1 MKNLKHSL
9 LLLMKAALSSVV
21 LMASAAVAD
30 NQIITVSPAEPA
42 FGESDESVTFSVV
55 YATDPENTGVPGFG
69 LKMYFNSA
77 VLEGKA
83 LNVNADIGGQQTGPS
98 VQADSADGDN
108 DTSTDKVVVVAWI
121 ENTKQEGFGD
131 TVSVPWPEVEDF
143 TGGVSIID
151 VSFGR
156 ADTTFTG
163 KSQVN
168 FILST
173 AAGFDAKA
181 NSFDIIFKDDETAP
195 VVTLGESSVTIE
207 AVGPLT
213 SEDNATAFA
222 DFIKTIT
229 VEDNKDTLT
238 TENLDAFVTQDGALV
253 AAPEGFAPGTYE
265 ITFIASDSSG
275 NKSEGVVVTL
285 TVADTTLPVL
295 SGVSDVALSA
305 ADKNG
310 ASSAGVLAA
319 TALDS
324 VDGQVAVAYSVG
336 GADLGA
342 NFPLGET
349 TVTVKAADAAG
360 NMAEGSLV
368 VTVTDTN
375 SPIIASTVP
384 VSLEADGATGYA
396 GSKDAILSAV
406 SATDNV
412 DDAPM
417 VTLSNDSLGDL
428 PLGTTQVDVMV
439 KDAAGNSTEAAVAV
453 TVVDTTKPTITVS
466 NLVLTVDSADEVIFS
481 SDARVSDWVTSV
493 TATDIVDGTTAVA
506 SSVLPENFAVGDP
519 VVITFTSTDDAGN
532 AATPEGSVILTV
544 GPAVSVA

>member
-1 MKNLKHSL
+1 
-9 LLLMKAALSSVV
+9 
-21 LMASAAVAD
+21 MASAAVAD

-83 LNVNADIGGQQTGPS
+83 LNVNPDIGGQQTGPS

-295 SGVSDVALSA
+295 SGVANVALSA

-310 ASSAGVLAA
+310 APSAGVLAA

-336 GADLGA
+336 GADVGD

-368 VTVTDTN
+368 VTVSDTN
-375 SPIIASTVP
+375 SP
-384 VSLEADGATGYA
+384 
-396 GSKDAILSAV
+396 
-406 SATDNV
+406 
-412 DDAPM
+412 
-417 VTLSNDSLGDL
+417 
-428 PLGTTQVDVMV
+428 
-439 KDAAGNSTEAAVAV
+439 
-453 TVVDTTKPTITVS
+453 
-466 NLVLTVDSADEVIFS
+466 S
-481 SDARVSDWVTSV
+481 SPQQRRF
-493 TATDIVDGTTAVA
+493 
-506 SSVLPENFAVGDP
+506 L
-519 VVITFTSTDDAGN
+519 
-532 AATPEGSVILTV
+532 
-544 GPAVSVA
+544 